1 MMSKEQICE
10 VCNAPIP
17 DGHASRACPQCGAVI
32 GGARLDGSNQQIVT
46 SQEARLEATASL
58 PTAPRTND
66 QADASDIGFAIPGYD
81 LLREINRGGQ
91 GVVYQ
96 ALQLSTKRKVAI
108 KVLLEGHFASRA
120 SRKRFEREIELV
132 ASLKHPNI
140 IAVFDSG
147 VAPDGHPY
155 YVMDYVRGL
164 PITQYVRGQQLVLDD
179 ALRLFALVAGAVSHA
194 HHKGIIHRDLKPSNI
209 LIDADGAP
217 RILDFGLAKTL
228 TSTDE
233 SVFSLTGQVVGTLP
247 YMSPEQT
254 AGNPD
259 AIDTRTDVY
268 SLGVILYEMLTGRSP
283 YPVSGTLAE
292 IIRNIT
298 ETEPVPL
305 ARAWSADQGIRASV
319 ARSNKCPLNAELQ
332 TIADKALAKSRER
345 RYQSAGE
352 LARDINNYLTGAP
365 LDAKRDSALYLLSKA
380 LKRNR
385 VPVAI
390 ATAFAVLIVGSLI
403 ALSILYSQQGQLLA
417 QVKNEQ
423 RVAEAAESDA
433 RAKAIAAE
441 TAANEEARARQAA
454 DLQQRL
460 TKLALA
466 RADVELKDFPA
477 ARKILVET
485 AVPPDLADDWRWTAW
500 SYLHSSREI
509 VRKDLVPWFPAD
521 ERAMLARGEYRGD
534 RILLDLEHQRVIVQA
549 FAASH
554 PNGDFFAIDLADGQ
568 IRPVEISSRRPLHFP
583 GIQVDDASKLPS
595 VSAGPLAL
603 DDSTFLG
610 IDKDKNA
617 VVITRSG
624 KPATI
629 PPFTQEP
636 SACASSHDGKIVA
649 IGFRTGRIDGFS
661 VGTSLTGTPTLDTI
675 FSIPGYRESIAS
687 LAFSPDGRQIHAIS
701 DGMIYRAW
709 LREPTP
715 DLARLQG
722 HSNTV
727 RHIAFSPDGRLVAT
741 GGYDG
746 HVKVFAVK
754 SHALIND
761 IAAHLPSSPNFG
773 TLTFFPD
780 SRHLLTSGSDSMN
793 RIWDLSSADLARPPD
808 QARGPITGI
817 LTDLVN
823 LTRSQPAAPTLNSP
837 LSEFPVGHTSRGQLS
852 RDGATL
858 FTTNGFAFLDNTK
871 PHLEQ
876 WNLSDPTNP
885 RKVAD
890 FGTTP
895 SIYMAYNLRYID
907 GQRRLL
913 TVNSA
918 LRGGDEHLACQIYDT
933 STTPPTPGIILDDGP
948 VDHRDLDI
956 SPDGSLLALSTWQG
970 TVSLWDWRQQKRLA
984 VLDVNPG
991 RTSASI
997 VSSVHFHP
1005 RLPLLATAC
1014 HDSRVNLFST
1024 QTFRKLATIDVDP
1037 ERKLA
1042 FGAYGPLKEAVFSP
1056 DGKTLAIG
1064 AGNDLW
1070 LVDLTLYDA
1079 QIAELTKER
1088 DALATNARGESHE
1101 SDGRAH

>member
-1 MMSKEQICE
+1 MSKGQNCE
-10 VCNAPIP
+10 VCHALIP
-17 DGHASRACPQCGAVI
+17 DGHASGACPQCGAVI
-32 GGARLDGSNQQIVT
+32 TAQQIVT
-46 SQEARLEATASL
+46 SQQPGLEATTSRPA
-58 PTAPRTND
+58 APHTDDRE
-66 QADASDIGFAIPGYD
+66 DASDIGLAIPGYE
-81 LLREINRGGQ
+81 LLREISRGGQ

-132 ASLKHPNI
+132 ASLKHPNV

-147 VAPDGHPY
+147 VTSDGHQY

-164 PITQYVRGQQLVLDD
+164 PITQYVREQQLVLEDS
-179 ALRLFALVAGAVSHA
+179 LRLFALVAGAISHA

-228 TSTDE
+228 ASTDE

-268 SLGVILYEMLTGRSP
+268 SLGVILYEILTGHLP
-283 YPVSGTLAE
+283 YPAHGALAE

-298 ETEPVPL
+298 ETEPAPL
-305 ARAWSADQGIRASV
+305 ARAWSVDAGVKAAA
-319 ARSNKCPLNAELQ
+319 ARPNKCPLDAELQ
-332 TIADKALAKSRER
+332 TIIDKALAKSRDR
-345 RYQSAGE
+345 RYQSGSE
-352 LARDINNYLTGAP
+352 FARDVNNYLTGAP
-365 LDAKRDSALYLLSKA
+365 LDAKRDSALYLLRKS
-380 LKRNR
+380 LTRYR
-385 VPVAI
+385 IPVAI
-390 ATAFAVLIVGSLI
+390 AAAFAALVVGSLV
-403 ALSILYSQQGQLLA
+403 ALSILYSQQSQLLT

-423 RVAEAAESDA
+423 RTAEAAESEA
-433 RAKAIAAE
+433 RTKASAAE
-441 TAANEEARARQAA
+441 TAAKDEARAREIA
-454 DLQQRL
+454 DQQQLL
-460 TKLALA
+460 TSLALA

-485 AVPPDLADDWRWTAW
+485 AVPPALADDWYWTAW

-509 VRKDLVPWFPAD
+509 VSKDLAPWFPD
-521 ERAMLARGEYRGD
+521 EERSSIARGD
-534 RILLDLEHQRVIVQA
+534 ILGYPIFLDAENNRVVVN
-549 FAASH
+549 SVSLLH
-554 PNGDFFAIDLADGQ
+554 PLGNTFAIRLNDGQRSPLEISAAKPLKAAGIRIENPLSLSSLSAGPRALADGTLVW
-568 IRPVEISSRRPLHFP
+568 ITGNKTLVLSRDKQDTNWPFP
-583 GIQVDDASKLPS
+583 
-595 VSAGPLAL
+595 
-603 DDSTFLG
+603 
-610 IDKDKNA
+610 
-617 VVITRSG
+617 
-624 KPATI
+624 
-629 PPFTQEP
+629 QES
-636 SACASSHDGKIVA
+636 SACAVSHDGKMVA
-649 IGFRTGRIDGFS
+649 IGFQTGRIDGYS
-661 VGTSLTGTPTLDTI
+661 VGKSITGTPTLESI

-687 LAFSPDGRQIHAIS
+687 LAFSPDDRQIQAVS

-709 LREPTP
+709 LWDPTP

-746 HVKVFAVK
+746 HVKVFDVK
-754 SHALIND
+754 SHALMND
-761 IAAHLPSSPNFG
+761 IAAHLPLSNNFG
-773 TLTFFPD
+773 TLAFFPD
-780 SRHLLTSGSDSMN
+780 SRHLLTSGSDSIN

-808 QARGPITGI
+808 QPRGAITGV
-817 LTDLVN
+817 LTDLIN
-823 LTRSQPAAPTLNSP
+823 LTRSQPAAPRLNSP
-837 LSEFPVGHTSRGQLS
+837 LAEFRVGHTSRGQLS
-852 RDGATL
+852 RDGSTL
-858 FTTNGFAFLDNTK
+858 FTTNGNAWEDNTK
-871 PHLEQ
+871 PRLEQ
-876 WNLSDPTNP
+876 WDLKDLTSP

-890 FGTTP
+890 FATTP
-895 SIYMAYNLRYID
+895 GIYMAYNVRYID

-918 LRGGDEHLACQIYDT
+918 LQGGDEHLACQIYDT
-933 STTPPTPGIILDDGP
+933 TTTPPTPGVILDDGEA
-948 VDHRDLDI
+948 DHRDLDV

-970 TVSLWDWRQQKRLA
+970 TVSLWDWQNQKRLA

-997 VSSVHFHP
+997 VSSVRFHP
-1005 RLPLLATAC
+1005 RLRLLATAC
-1014 HDSRVNLFST
+1014 HDSRMNLFST
-1024 QTFRKLATIDVDP
+1024 QTFRKLATIDIDP

-1042 FGAYGPLKEAVFSP
+1042 FGAHGPLKEAVFSP

-1070 LVDLTLYDA
+1070 LVDLTFYDA

-1088 DALATNARGESHE
+1088 DALAANARGEAHE